1 MEVAV
6 AVVMEVAV
14 VAVVAVVVTVVVR
27 CCSGSLV
34 RWWVGYG
41 GAMVVWLW
49 RSWWWCS
56 YGGRGRGGYG
66 GRGGAPVL
74 QLSGAVVVGW
84 LWRLDGGLAME
95 VR

>member
-1 MEVAV
+1 
-6 AVVMEVAV
+6 
-14 VAVVAVVVTVVVR
+14 
-27 CCSGSLV
+27 
-34 RWWVGYG
+34 
-41 GAMVVWLW
+41 MVVWLW
-49 RSWWWCS
+49 RSSWWCS